1 METVIASIIPPK
13 LHLIPGKPE
22 DFKLWTQKLTIFST
36 VSKLDKK
43 TTDFQVNL
51 FLLCLDDDSLKTYN
65 NLKLSDA
72 EKKSVPLTIAALQKH
87 VHGEINETM

>member
-13 LHLIPGKPE
+13 LHLIPDKPE
-22 DFKLWTQKLTIFST
+22 DFKLWKQKLTIFST